1 MGERGEE
8 GGDDGVGRGE
18 KGGEGGNG
26 IGADDGGGGDSG
38 EGRDEE
44 GGERERESV
53 YWYSYSI
60 HSVLTHLPF
69 GLSSRWALSYEL
81 FPTMIPPS
89 RLLLEGDSNPMP
101 ICLIFQARRVV
112 VAVHMCSDCSCVSF
126 CPRWPRAHLPWG
138 RFIHAEDCLV
148 MFWSSAPS
156 DVSLNLVHLISLFCP
171 LLPVDAF
178 LPGRVVLTRGLFP
191 HSDRPCA
198 VFFFASFCFQEQVGS
213 VFGSFFDRVVWLVRP
228 RIRERVVRRKPD
240 LIVFVDEP
248 VQKIILDRVRDYKP
262 GNPAVHVET
271 RLDSRTIE
279 HFIFF

>member
-1 MGERGEE
+1 MIALRRIRASGYQKEIDR
-8 GGDDGVGRGE
+8 DPI
-18 KGGEGGNG
+18 KAWG
-26 IGADDGGGGDSG
+26 IRRVAAFEWRHSSSFL
-38 EGRDEE
+38 RSSYA
-44 GGERERESV
+44 RERECV

-156 DVSLNLVHLISLFCP
+156 DVSLNLVHLISLF
-171 LLPVDAF
+171 L
-178 LPGRVVLTRGLFP
+178 
-191 HSDRPCA
+191 
-198 VFFFASFCFQEQVGS
+198 
-213 VFGSFFDRVVWLVRP
+213 
-228 RIRERVVRRKPD
+228 
-240 LIVFVDEP
+240 
-248 VQKIILDRVRDYKP
+248 
-262 GNPAVHVET
+262 PAVT
-271 RLDSRTIE
+271 SGCFLAW
-279 HFIFF
+279 